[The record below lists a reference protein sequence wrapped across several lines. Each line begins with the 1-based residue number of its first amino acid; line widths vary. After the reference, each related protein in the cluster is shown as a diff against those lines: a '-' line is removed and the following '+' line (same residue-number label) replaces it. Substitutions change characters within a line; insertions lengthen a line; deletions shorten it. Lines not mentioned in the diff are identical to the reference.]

1 MKITWRR
8 RKMKC
13 RERSGVVSTVPLLD
27 LVGERRDLTQRTQR
41 KRAEITE
48 IRKEERNGLPLAR
61 KSPPLQTKGG
71 APSSSDGGGATGARE
86 EKRSEESLGVSGR
99 WRRLRLRLVLLVWRG
114 RGALLRCRDSA

>member
-13 RERSGVVSTVPLLD
+13 GERSGVAWGIE
-27 LVGERRDLTQRTQR
+27 VG
-41 KRAEITE
+41 
-48 IRKEERNGLPLAR
+48 RKESISRRNKRVKSGSFVRFGR